1 MNYIA
6 PHDAPGT
13 YITSS
18 SSSFDSSRSAHG
30 IRVEYPKMTVVA
42 LGGFGGRV
50 DQSFHSVSSPIL
62 RLTCQVAYSIQIHAL
77 HTAQQGPGLPRKVFL
92 ISEQNITFLLQRGA
106 NVLYMPR
113 AFLGPC
119 CGIIP
124 VGTPAI
130 ITTKGFEW
138 NLTEAE
144 TKFGGM
150 VSTSNH
156 IVRDEVSVETTEP
169 IVFTIEFRENK
180 KAM

>member
-1 MNYIA
+1 MDYIA
-6 PHDAPGT
+6 SHDAPGAC
-13 YITSS
+13 ITSS
-18 SSSFDSSRSAHG
+18 SSSFDSSQG
-30 IRVEYPKMTVVA
+30 TRVECPKMTVVA

-50 DQSFHSVSSPIL
+50 DQSFHAVGSPIL
-62 RLTCQVAYSIQIHAL
+62 RITTQAANSIQIHAL
-77 HTAQQGPGLPRKVFL
+77 HTAQQGPGLPRQVFL
-92 ISEQNITFLLQRGA
+92 ISEQNITFLLQSGA

-138 NLTEAE
+138 NLTQAE

-156 IVRDEVSVETTEP
+156 VVKDEVSVETTEP
-169 IVFTIEFRENK
+169 IVFTIEFRESEK
-180 KAM
+180 TI